1 MESLSSPIKS
11 NLATHAVVTL
21 NCINSPHV
29 YPCSNAN
36 INTLS
41 VILSQTCYSRDTP
54 ARGTRGPHKVR
65 DNLH

>member
-1 MESLSSPIKS
+1 MIL
-11 NLATHAVVTL
+11 TL
-21 NCINSPHV
+21 VGTLHV
-29 YPCSNAN
+29 ENTVF
-36 INTLS
+36 NTLS